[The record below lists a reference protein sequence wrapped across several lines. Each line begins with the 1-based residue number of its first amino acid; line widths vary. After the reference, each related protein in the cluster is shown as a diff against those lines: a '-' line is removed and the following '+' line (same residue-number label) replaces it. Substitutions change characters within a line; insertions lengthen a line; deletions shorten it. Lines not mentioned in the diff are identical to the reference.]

1 MQNPDNFQALNGEEQ
16 LTTQPNSTDVEYD
29 ELEEMLRADAADAPA
44 GAEPAEDDPLDS
56 LDSLLAESLQQVSD
70 RKASQALLSRIRQG
84 RATESEKAQAS
95 AVELKASWTPVAKCE
110 MWDQATCECG
120 HTHAVFTQYMVEYRP
135 HHSSNTSHRWVKV
148 EPEALPSGLPV
159 KAIFNTR
166 EVYHCSECSS
176 PPDGAEIIIWASG
189 SLPQELG
196 GEE

>member
-1 MQNPDNFQALNGEEQ
+1 MQNPDNFQALKGEEQ
-16 LTTQPNSTDVEYD
+16 LTTQANSTDVEYD
-29 ELEEMLRADAADAPA
+29 ELEEMLRADAPAGSDAAA
-44 GAEPAEDDPLDS
+44 GAEDDSLDS

-95 AVELKASWTPVAKCE
+95 AVELKASWTPIAKCE
-110 MWDQATCECG
+110 MWDQAICECG